1 MDVRDIEEVEIEIA
15 RLSKRI
21 DSLWESISEKDRE
34 NNWLATYGRHTGAI
48 RRASLDLSRALAKMR
63 KP

>member
-34 NNWLATYGRHTGAI
+34 KNRLYSYGRHTGAI
-48 RRASLDLSRALAKMR
+48 RRASLDLTRALARMR
-63 KP
+63 R